1 MSELQIVNQMES
13 EITAWDFET
22 LKSQFE
28 EKLSVYKNMVYT
40 DDSIRSAKDDKAYL
54 NKVKKALEDKRKA
67 YKAECMAPYEAVEP
81 KIKELVNMVEEQR
94 LLIDETVKD
103 YENRKKAEKEKNVKA
118 FYDKKAFALGE
129 YGEKL
134 YEKLLDPKWLNA
146 STGKKQYE
154 EGVITAI
161 NKAANDIAEIKAME
175 STFYNT
181 LMEIYIETVD
191 IEKVKAKDLELID
204 SAQKAGIM
212 SVAGEVSVTAE
223 SSKFKSNTSAQ
234 EDGGIIL
241 KVYASEYQLEQ
252 LCDFMKAIGV
262 TYELQ

>member
-1 MSELQIVNQMES
+1 MSELQIVNQIES
-13 EITAWDFET
+13 EITAWDFES

-40 DDSIRSAKDDKAYL
+40 DDSIKSAKDDKAYL

-67 YKAECMAPYEAVEP
+67 YKAECMAPYETVEP
-81 KIKELVNMVEEQR
+81 KIKELVNMVEEHRQ
-94 LLIDETVKD
+94 LLDETVKE
-103 YENRKKAEKEKNVKA
+103 YENRKKAEKERDVKS
-118 FYDKKAFALGE
+118 FYDKKAFVLGE

-134 YEKLLDPKWLNA
+134 YEKLLDPKWLNL

-154 EGVITAI
+154 EGIITAI
-161 NKAANDIAEIKAME
+161 NQAVNDIAEIKAME
-175 STFYNT
+175 SPFCNT

-204 SAQKAGIM
+204 SAKKAGIM
-212 SVAGEVSVTAE
+212 SVTGEVSVTVE
-223 SSKFKSNTSAQ
+223 SSKLKSDTSVQ
-234 EDGGIIL
+234 GDGATIF
-241 KVYASEYQLEQ
+241 KVYASDYQLDQ